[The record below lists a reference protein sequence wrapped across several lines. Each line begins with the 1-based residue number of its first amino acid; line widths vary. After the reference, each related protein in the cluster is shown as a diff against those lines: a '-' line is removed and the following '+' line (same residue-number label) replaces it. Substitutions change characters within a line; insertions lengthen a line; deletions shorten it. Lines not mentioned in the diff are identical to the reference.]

1 MCLGLSTLTDA
12 EQQTPPSVE
21 PEASKTCFRLL
32 AGVVAQPCAFRWLAP
47 GPRTMLR
54 MRYNKKTPY
63 SLTTLPSPEA
73 GQSRQARRIRRA
85 AGHLLHPRRAEQVVG
100 PRGHLAHRCRALPG
114 RSRRAEP
121 IAADRSEHPCGE
133 YQRGRTQISSARGVP
148 EYAEIFHLIYYGSA
162 LKTPAKKVRSFV
174 RPIIII

>member
-1 MCLGLSTLTDA
+1 MCLGLSTLTGA

-32 AGVVAQPCAFRWLAP
+32 AGVAAQPCAFRWLAP

-54 MRYNKKTPY
+54 MRYIKKNALLLDHTA
-63 SLTTLPSPEA
+63 LPRSWPVQASTADPKGRGAPAPPASCGAGRRTARSP
-73 GQSRQARRIRRA
+73 GPSVPSA
-85 AGHLLHPRRAEQVVG
+85 AGA
-100 PRGHLAHRCRALPG
+100 
-114 RSRRAEP
+114 RRAEP